1 MNIYKHVILGLEQGI
16 EREIAEVFHSV
27 CTSGNPDT
35 LLTGPQAR
43 FRIQN
48 IKRAAVRMR
57 ELIDEEVRNAH
68 EVSGAEASHV
78 RGGLRQ
84 RQDWDSQE
92 GRGGIRGQRQAWE
105 AAEVRPQIEKREAV
119 DTATSII
126 RGRTHNHF
134 DSAFAFLMGP
144 SSEVGCAGGSGF
156 AVKLYISKEIP
167 YCANVAADTHVASS
181 GGALVNSRIALSSKP
196 SSFR

>member
-1 MNIYKHVILGLEQGI
+1 MNIYKHVILGLEQAI

-27 CTSGNPDT
+27 CASGNPDT

-119 DTATSII
+119 DQS
-126 RGRTHNHF
+126 NV
-134 DSAFAFLMGP
+134 DYKGP
-144 SSEVGCAGGSGF
+144 DA
-156 AVKLYISKEIP
+156 
-167 YCANVAADTHVASS
+167 
-181 GGALVNSRIALSSKP
+181 
-196 SSFR
+196 

>member
-1 MNIYKHVILGLEQGI
+1 MNIYKHVILGLEQAI

-27 CTSGNPDT
+27 CASGNPDT

-43 FRIQN
+43 FRIQI

-84 RQDWDSQE
+84 RQDWDPQE
-92 GRGGIRGQRQAWE
+92 GRGGIRRGGQAW
-105 AAEVRPQIEKREAV
+105 
-119 DTATSII
+119 
-126 RGRTHNHF
+126 
-134 DSAFAFLMGP
+134 
-144 SSEVGCAGGSGF
+144 
-156 AVKLYISKEIP
+156 
-167 YCANVAADTHVASS
+167 
-181 GGALVNSRIALSSKP
+181 
-196 SSFR
+196 